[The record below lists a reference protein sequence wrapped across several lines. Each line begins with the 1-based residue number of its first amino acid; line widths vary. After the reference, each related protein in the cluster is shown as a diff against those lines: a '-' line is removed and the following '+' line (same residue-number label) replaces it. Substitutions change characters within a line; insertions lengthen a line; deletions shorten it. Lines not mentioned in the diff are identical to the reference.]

1 MIYTLIYVNTKETKD
16 GCKLLIDNDM
26 LKKDLQN
33 TAGISRAIVTEM
45 SKGEIVSTE
54 VLMRIY
60 KMFHCNVRD
69 IVDFVETA
77 DETGKVKRH
86 GGIRCQKHKTQVPT
100 KALDN

>member
-1 MIYTLIYVNTKETKD
+1 
-16 GCKLLIDNDM
+16 M

-33 TAGISRAIVTEM
+33 TAGISWAIATEM

-60 KMFHCNVRD
+60 KMFHCNVGD
-69 IVDFVETA
+69 IVGFVETA
-77 DETGKVKRH
+77 DGTGTVKGH